1 MLVWMMWKRRFILE
15 IYLEEIRQMN
25 MKLCLIYNYAQHY
38 RTSIFKLIDQEFD
51 CDFVFGDS
59 MGDVKKM
66 DYALLKGNVKEV
78 HNKKLGGAYFQ
89 KGVLKLLGQK
99 YDKYIML
106 GETRCISTWI
116 FLLLSKF
123 YKNKN
128 VYLWSHGWY
137 GKETKFERIIKK
149 MFFKLSDGIFLYG
162 NYARELMIKEGFNK
176 DRLFVIHNSLAYD
189 KQLATRKQ
197 LKPTDI
203 YNIHYGNNNPNLVF
217 VGRLTEVKKL
227 DMILHAMSKCKDKGE
242 EYNLTLI
249 GDGEKKEE
257 LEKLA
262 TELNLTKNVWF
273 YGPCYNETELGGLI
287 YNADLCVSP
296 GNVGLTAMHSLVFG
310 TPVITHNYFPL
321 QMPEFESIRE
331 GETGTFFEH
340 ENIDS
345 LTQKINEWFSTPRN
359 REETRKMCMKE
370 IDEYWTPYY
379 QIEVLKK
386 NLR

>member
-1 MLVWMMWKRRFILE
+1 
-15 IYLEEIRQMN
+15 

-38 RTSIFKLIDQEFD
+38 RTSIFKLIDKEFE

-59 MGDVKKM
+59 MSDVKKM
-66 DYALLKGNVKEV
+66 DYSLLKGNVEEV
-78 HNKKLGGAYFQ
+78 HNKHLKGSYFQ
-89 KGVLKLLGQK
+89 RGVLRKLRQD
-99 YDKYIML
+99 YDRYIML
-106 GETRCISTWI
+106 GETRCISTWL
-116 FLLLSKF
+116 FLVLSKF
-123 YKNKN
+123 YSKKK

-137 GKETKFERIIKK
+137 GKESRIERIIKK
-149 MFFKLSDGIFLYG
+149 MLFKMADGIFLYG

-176 DRLFVIHNSLAYD
+176 DKLFVIHNSLAYD
-189 KQLATRKQ
+189 EQLETRKQ
-197 LKPTDI
+197 LQTTDI
-203 YNIHYGNNNPNLVF
+203 YTSHFGNDNLNLVF
-217 VGRLTEVKKL
+217 VGRLTQVKKL
-227 DMILHAMSKCKDKGE
+227 DMILHAMSKSKAKGFK
-242 EYNLTLI
+242 YNLTLI
-249 GDGEKKEE
+249 GGGEKKEE
-257 LEKLA
+257 LERLT
-262 TELNLTKNVWF
+262 TELGLTKNVWF
-273 YGPCYNETELGGLI
+273 YGPCYNEVELGNLI

-310 TPVITHNYFPL
+310 TPVITHNHFPL

-331 GETGTFFEH
+331 GETGTFFEY

-345 LTQKINEWFSTPRN
+345 LTQKINEWFNTPRD

>member
-1 MLVWMMWKRRFILE
+1 
-15 IYLEEIRQMN
+15 

-38 RTSIFKLIDQEFD
+38 RTSIFKLIDKEFE

-59 MGDVKKM
+59 MSDVKKM
-66 DYALLKGNVKEV
+66 DYSLLKGNVEEV
-78 HNKKLGGAYFQ
+78 HNKHLKGSYFQ
-89 KGVLKLLGQK
+89 RGVLRKLRQD
-99 YDKYIML
+99 YDRYIML
-106 GETRCISTWI
+106 GETRCISTWL
-116 FLLLSKF
+116 FLVLSKF
-123 YKNKN
+123 YPKKK

-137 GKETKFERIIKK
+137 GKESRIERFIKK
-149 MFFKLSDGIFLYG
+149 MLFKMADGIFLYG

-176 DRLFVIHNSLAYD
+176 DKLFVIHNSLAYD
-189 KQLATRKQ
+189 EQLETRKQ
-197 LKPTDI
+197 LQTTDI
-203 YNIHYGNNNPNLVF
+203 YTSHFGNDNLNLVF
-217 VGRLTEVKKL
+217 VGRLTQVKKL
-227 DMILHAMSKCKDKGE
+227 DMILHAMSKSKTKGFK
-242 EYNLTLI
+242 YNLTLI
-249 GDGEKKEE
+249 GGGEKKEE
-257 LEKLA
+257 LERLT
-262 TELNLTKNVWF
+262 TELGLTKNVWF
-273 YGPCYNETELGGLI
+273 YGPCYNEVELGNLI

-310 TPVITHNYFPL
+310 TPVITHNHFPL

-331 GETGTFFEH
+331 GETGTFFEY

-345 LTQKINEWFSTPRN
+345 LTQKINEWFNTPRD

>member
-1 MLVWMMWKRRFILE
+1 
-15 IYLEEIRQMN
+15 MN

-38 RTSIFKLIDQEFD
+38 RTSIFKLIDREFD

-78 HNKKLGGAYFQ
+78 HNRKFGGAYFQ
-89 KGVLKLLGQK
+89 KGVLKLLKQR
-99 YDKYIML
+99 YDRYIML
-106 GETRCISTWI
+106 GETRCISTWL

-123 YKNKN
+123 YSKKK

-137 GKETKFERIIKK
+137 GKESRIERIIKK
-149 MFFKLSDGIFLYG
+149 VFFKLADGVFLYG

-176 DRLFVIHNSLAYD
+176 DKLSVIHNSLAYD
-189 KQLATRKQ
+189 EQLATRSK
-197 LKPTDI
+197 LKKEEI
-203 YNIHYGNNNPNLVF
+203 YAEHFGNSNKNLVF

-227 DMILHAMSKCKDKGE
+227 DMILHVMAKCKTDGK

-249 GDGEKKEE
+249 GEGEKKDE
-257 LEKLA
+257 LEKL
-262 TELNLTKNVWF
+262 TKESGLENNIWF
-273 YGPCYNETELGGLI
+273 YGSCYNEVELGGLI

-310 TPVITHNYFPL
+310 TPVLTHDHFPL
-321 QMPEFESIRE
+321 QMPEFESIKE
-331 GETGTFFEH
+331 GETGCFFRY
-340 ENIDS
+340 NDIDS
-345 LTQKINEWFSTPRN
+345 LAQKINEWFEVLHD
-359 REETRKMCMKE
+359 REEVRKKCMKE

-379 QIEVLKK
+379 QIEVLKN
-386 NLR
+386 NLL

>member
-1 MLVWMMWKRRFILE
+1 
-15 IYLEEIRQMN
+15 MN

-66 DYALLKGNVKEV
+66 DYTLLKGNVKEV

-149 MFFKLSDGIFLYG
+149 MFFKLSDGTFLYG